1 MDIENTTTVKVE
13 NATVEFKKGTMGS
26 ITTYQ
31 FDTSKGGHPM
41 VNAMAGLALLKDD
54 DQLIMLNHCAPTGLF
69 PKIEDEF
76 DFSQQE
82 LPNGLTQIVFS
93 KKSEA
98 QNTTDFSATSCGG
111 GCG

>member
-1 MDIENTTTVKVE
+1 MNIENSSIVNIE
-13 NATVEFKKGTMGS
+13 NATVEFKKGTIGT

-41 VNAMAGLALLKDD
+41 VNAMAGLAVLKDGE
-54 DQLIMLNHCAPTGLF
+54 QLIMLNHCAPTGLF

-76 DFSQQE
+76 DHAEQE
-82 LPNGLTQIVFS
+82 LPNGLTQIVFT
-93 KKSEA
+93 KKQEA

>member
-1 MDIENTTTVKVE
+1 MDITNSSVVNIE
-13 NATVEFKKGTMGS
+13 NATVEFKKGTIGT

-41 VNAMAGLALLKDD
+41 VNAMAGLAVLKDD
-54 DQLIMLNHCAPTGLF
+54 EQLIMLNHCAPTGLF
-69 PKIEDEF
+69 PKIADEF
-76 DFSQQE
+76 DYSHQE

-98 QNTTDFSATSCGG
+98 QNTTDFTATSCGG

>member
-1 MDIENTTTVKVE
+1 MNIENVTTVKIE
-13 NATVEFKKGTMGS
+13 NATIDFKKGTMGP
-26 ITTYQ
+26 ITTYL
-31 FDTSKGGHPM
+31 FDTSKEGHPM
-41 VNAMAGLALLKDD
+41 VNAMAGLAVLKEDE
-54 DQLIMLNHCAPTGLF
+54 QLVMINHCAPMGLF

-76 DFSQQE
+76 NYTHQE

-93 KKSEA
+93 KKSKA